1 MKKTIIYIITFVIIL
16 TSLIIITISNIDK
29 KGFYSLKGDN
39 IKSITS
45 VVGNRDLI
53 KKDKKKQNKQLIKT
67 YSYNKIND
75 PYTDLSIYI
84 NKLKESNFITTKDF
98 DLNKKQGKLAYVYH
112 DNKLLKKVDLN
123 INKTYT
129 FEGDKGEVIVTVKN
143 KKIKVDKETSEYHFC
158 SKMGYISKPHETII
172 CLPNKIVIE
181 IGGNEVDTV
190 VR

>member
-1 MKKTIIYIITFVIIL
+1 MFINNKDKV
-16 TSLIIITISNIDK
+16 LIISLLVISI
-29 KGFYSLKGDN
+29 
-39 IKSITS
+39 ISIL
-45 VVGNRDLI
+45 VLN
-53 KKDKKKQNKQLIKT
+53 
-67 YSYNKIND
+67 
-75 PYTDLSIYI
+75 
-84 NKLKESNFITTKDF
+84 
-98 DLNKKQGKLAYVYH
+98 LNKKQGKLAYVYH

-158 SKMGYISKPHETII
+158 SKMGYIGKPHETII